1 MGLYNWVDFNYFY
14 LSTSILEKIYFYRK
28 LNLLTEKFSLE
39 NVSSLFWVMDRVVM
53 LSELKIFLLE
63 YAFFNA
69 EKDYLTMFCEF

>member
-39 NVSSLFWVMDRVVM
+39 NVSSFII
-53 LSELKIFLLE
+53 LSGGPCG
-63 YAFFNA
+63 YAFRI
-69 EKDYLTMFCEF
+69 KDISA